1 MSIPLTP
8 LFTSPHFTGPSSI
21 PLKQTNNNAI
31 LEGSMSMP
39 FKPDTMTQG
48 SSFSRERLIYANMP
62 DKPTNKMIPGPC
74 TVTSKKNALTNLP
87 GVACR
92 KNIKM
97 VNDIEYASKQTL
109 LAKHSGSDV
118 IARRKAAAIGKG
130 SGMKLPLNVH
140 SHSFTNVNKTQVQHN
155 VSSALRRCR
164 NKGYVAPP
172 KTSAIANKF
181 KSGGGGCC

>member
-1 MSIPLTP
+1 
-8 LFTSPHFTGPSSI
+8 
-21 PLKQTNNNAI
+21 
-31 LEGSMSMP
+31 
-39 FKPDTMTQG
+39 
-48 SSFSRERLIYANMP
+48 MP